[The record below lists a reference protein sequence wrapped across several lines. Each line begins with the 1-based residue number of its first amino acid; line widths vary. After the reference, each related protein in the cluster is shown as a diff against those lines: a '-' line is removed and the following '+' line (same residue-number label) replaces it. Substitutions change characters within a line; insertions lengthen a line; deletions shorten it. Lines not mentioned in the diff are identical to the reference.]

1 MRCPEEVIA
10 SDKKRMVVDAFARW
24 RITDPLR
31 FYQSM
36 VDTETALTRLSP
48 ILSSSVR
55 RVLGGQTFAAMLSG
69 KRAQLMLD
77 IRDDMNQ
84 DVSGFG
90 IRIVDVRIRHADL
103 PQANSE
109 AIYQRM
115 QKERQRE
122 ANEYRAEG
130 DETAQRIRA
139 RAEREVTILTAEAT
153 RESEILRGE
162 GDAEK
167 TRLLGD
173 AYGQDPDFF
182 AFYRSLQAYQE
193 ALGGGSTT
201 VVLSPDS
208 DFLKYFGKGPGGHRR
223 VAVAAPFLPVHGEDH
238 RAAAMVESATPNRK
252 QALSPLGQI
261 ISGKTP
267 SKNICVPPM
276 NCRIERLQTLRR
288 FNTAPYDPK
297 LNPSTRIGCASTPCE
312 APGPVL
318 SPASNE
324 ENRER

>member
-1 MRCPEEVIA
+1 MSRAILFAAGALVLVLVIALFSSFYFVNQTEEALVLQFGAPRAVITEPGIHFKVPLTQNVVFVDKRVLLLDALPEEVIA

-31 FYQSM
+31 FYQSLA
-36 VDTETALTRLSP
+36 DKDNAATRLSP

-55 RVLGGQTFAAMLSG
+55 RVLGSQTFAAMLSG

-115 QKERQRE
+115 QKERERE
-122 ANEYRAEG
+122 AAEYRAEG

-139 RAEREVTILTAEAT
+139 RAAREVTILTAEAT

-167 TRLLGD
+167 TRILGL
-173 AYGQDPDFF
+173 AYSQDPDFF
-182 AFYRSLQAYQE
+182 AFSRTMQAYQDS
-193 ALGGGSTT
+193 LTGNST

-208 DFLKYFGKGPGGHRR
+208 DFLKYFGKGPNGG
-223 VAVAAPFLPVHGEDH
+223 
-238 RAAAMVESATPNRK
+238 K
-252 QALSPLGQI
+252 
-261 ISGKTP
+261 
-267 SKNICVPPM
+267 
-276 NCRIERLQTLRR
+276 
-288 FNTAPYDPK
+288 
-297 LNPSTRIGCASTPCE
+297 
-312 APGPVL
+312 
-318 SPASNE
+318 
-324 ENRER
+324 

>member
-1 MRCPEEVIA
+1 MTRAVLLVVVVAVIASVIALFSSFYFVNQTEEAIVLQFGAPQAVITEPGIHFKIPLTQNVMFVDKRVLLLDALPEEVIA

-31 FYQSM
+31 FYQSL
-36 VDTETALTRLSP
+36 VDKDNALTRLSP

-55 RVLGGQTFAAMLSG
+55 RVLGGQSFAAMLSG

-84 DVSGFG
+84 DVTGFG
-90 IRIVDVRIRHADL
+90 IKIVDVRIRHADL

-115 QKERQRE
+115 QKERERE
-122 ANEYRAEG
+122 AAEYRAEG

-139 RAEREVTILTAEAT
+139 RAAREVTILTAEAT

-167 TRLLGD
+167 TRILGQ
-173 AYGQDPDFF
+173 AYSQDPDFF
-182 AFYRSLQAYQE
+182 AFFRTMQAYQDS
-193 ALGGGSTT
+193 LGQGGTT

-208 DFLKYFGKGPGGHRR
+208 DFLKYFGKGP
-223 VAVAAPFLPVHGEDH
+223 
-238 RAAAMVESATPNRK
+238 
-252 QALSPLGQI
+252 
-261 ISGKTP
+261 SGK
-267 SKNICVPPM
+267 
-276 NCRIERLQTLRR
+276 
-288 FNTAPYDPK
+288 
-297 LNPSTRIGCASTPCE
+297 
-312 APGPVL
+312 
-318 SPASNE
+318 
-324 ENRER
+324 

>member
-1 MRCPEEVIA
+1 MSRVVTVVAGLLAVIVVIALFSSFYFVNQTEEALVLQFGAPQAVITDPGLHFKTPLTQSVEFFDRRVLLLDALPEEVIA

-31 FYQSM
+31 FYQSLH
-36 VDTETALTRLSP
+36 DKDTALTRLSP

-55 RVLGGQTFAAMLSG
+55 RVLGSQSFAAVLSA

-84 DVSGFG
+84 DVDGFG
-90 IRIVDVRIRHADL
+90 IKIVDVRIRHADL

-115 QKERQRE
+115 QKERERE
-122 ANEYRAEG
+122 AAEYRAEG

-139 RAEREVTILTAEAT
+139 RAAREVTVLTAEAT

-167 TRLLGD
+167 TRILGQ
-173 AYGQDPDFF
+173 AFSQDPDFF
-182 AFYRSLQAYQE
+182 AFYRSMQAYQE
-193 ALGGGSTT
+193 SLASGTT

-208 DFLKYFGKGPGGHRR
+208 DFLRYFGKGPG
-223 VAVAAPFLPVHGEDH
+223 A
-238 RAAAMVESATPNRK
+238 
-252 QALSPLGQI
+252 
-261 ISGKTP
+261 GK
-267 SKNICVPPM
+267 
-276 NCRIERLQTLRR
+276 
-288 FNTAPYDPK
+288 
-297 LNPSTRIGCASTPCE
+297 
-312 APGPVL
+312 
-318 SPASNE
+318 
-324 ENRER
+324 